1 MELGALM
8 ELEREEDG
16 LQDTKVVA
24 TGRIDFVGSN
34 GRAAQD
40 VGGGDEGNLYWDVV
54 AEPQDLRLD
63 ELLDLG
69 LDETPDLG
77 LPLVFMVY
85 GGVMNLGVHL
95 LALRWKKFLALK
107 SN

>member
-1 MELGALM
+1 MNYHM
-8 ELEREEDG
+8 N
-16 LQDTKVVA
+16 
-24 TGRIDFVGSN
+24 FPSSN

-77 LPLVFMVY
+77 LPLVFMLEQFCRDKLEECSCP
-85 GGVMNLGVHL
+85 GSWNWKNLCFFL
-95 LALRWKKFLALK
+95 LRKEAIF
-107 SN
+107 SES